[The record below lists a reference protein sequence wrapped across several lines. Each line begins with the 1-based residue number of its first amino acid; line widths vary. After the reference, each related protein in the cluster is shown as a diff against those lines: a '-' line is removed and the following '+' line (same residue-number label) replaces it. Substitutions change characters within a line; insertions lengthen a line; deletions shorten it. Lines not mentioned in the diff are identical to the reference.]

1 MADKHGSGI
10 FKWGKLIFLDLKKA
24 FDCVD
29 HEILLKKLTLYGCNG
44 LSLEWFRSYLTNRT
58 QMCKIAQTVSPPA
71 VVTCGVPQGSNLGP
85 LLFLIYVNDLPNCLS
100 FSNASLFADDTNLT
114 TSGISVEVIQS
125 RLNEDLEK
133 VHRWLLANKLTLN
146 IKKQNIC

>member
-1 MADKHGSGI
+1 
-10 FKWGKLIFLDLKKA
+10 
-24 FDCVD
+24 
-29 HEILLKKLTLYGCNG
+29 
-44 LSLEWFRSYLTNRT
+44 
-58 QMCKIAQTVSPPA
+58 MCKITQTVSSPA

-100 FSNASLFADDTNLT
+100 FSNASLFADDANLT
-114 TSGISVEVIQS
+114 TSGISVEVVQS

-146 IKKQNIC
+146 IKKQNIY

>member
-1 MADKHGSGI
+1 MQWTVI
-10 FKWGKLIFLDLKKA
+10 
-24 FDCVD
+24 
-29 HEILLKKLTLYGCNG
+29 
-44 LSLEWFRSYLTNRT
+44 LEWFRSYFANRT
-58 QMCKIAQTVSPPA
+58 RVCKIAQPVLSSPA
-71 VVTCGVPQGSNLGP
+71 VVAYGVPQDSNLGP
-85 LLFLIYVNDLPNCLS
+85 PLFHIYVNDLPDCLS

-114 TSGISVEVIQS
+114 TRGLSVEVAQS